1 MVLYLWAM
9 REIEE
14 ETNKI
19 NISAVTWWFHLFWFL
34 KYDSTI
40 KGIASGEGYY
50 KVTWKILETRK
61 NLYISNK
68 SKWIT
73 KGTTKSHPLVI
84 TQFEQ

>member
-14 ETNKI
+14 ETNKT

-40 KGIASGEGYY
+40 KGITSYKGDE
-50 KVTWKILETRK
+50 KVTGKSLEV
-61 NLYISNK
+61 SNK
-68 SKWIT
+68 S
-73 KGTTKSHPLVI
+73 
-84 TQFEQ
+84 